1 MNRSNKF
8 TMDIGWKLLSLVI
21 AIGLW
26 FMVINTENP
35 LETRS
40 YTANIQ
46 LQNEEALFERGY
58 VVVNEDEITSTRVTV
73 RLRGQRLAL
82 DTLSQSSTKVQA
94 VVDLDN
100 VIYSYNG
107 EPVSVPV
114 KIVIP
119 SVVNDSFEILSKSIQ
134 TITVDIQP
142 YINKDFEVKA
152 VVNNTDSDT
161 VQLANAVAS
170 PGTVTVYGAK
180 SVVNSIAEVRAEV
193 NPEILE
199 DGMVITT
206 APVAYD
212 AEGNV
217 VDKVTFSSNELSVK
231 IGMDEMKSV
240 RVAVDITGRA
250 AEGYEVTGIYVS
262 PDTVDVAGKASDLS
276 GVSIIR
282 LPDID
287 VTGIDSNIIKEFS
300 VEDYLPE
307 GLRVIGADGSDKITV
322 TVSVEEE
329 TTKEIV
335 IPAESI
341 AVEGTLEEGLSAH
354 IAGNDMTITISGA
367 GSVIST
373 VEADDI
379 KAYVDVDGY
388 EAGVYSD
395 VDVQF
400 ELPDGVS
407 LVEGGETVTVT
418 VS

>member
-142 YINKDFEVKA
+142 YINNDFEVKA

-341 AVEGTLEEGLSAH
+341 AVEGTLEEALSAH

>member
-46 LQNEEALFERGY
+46 LQNEESLFERGY

-134 TITVDIQP
+134 TVTVDIQP

-180 SVVNSIAEVRAEV
+180 SLVNSIAEVRAEV

-262 PDTVDVAGKASDLS
+262 PDTVDVAGKASDLA

-395 VDVQF
+395 MDVQF

>member
-395 VDVQF
+395 MDVQF

>member
-100 VIYSYNG
+100 AIYSYNG

-119 SVVNDSFEILSKSIQ
+119 SVVNDSFEILSKSVQ
-134 TITVDIQP
+134 TVTVDIQP
-142 YINKDFEVKA
+142 YINNDFEVKA

-240 RVAVDITGRA
+240 RVAVDVTGRA

-307 GLRVIGADGSDKITV
+307 GLRIIGADGSDKITV

-354 IAGNDMTITISGA
+354 IAGRDMTITISGA

>member
-100 VIYSYNG
+100 AIYSYNG

-119 SVVNDSFEILSKSIQ
+119 SVVNDSFEILSKSVQ
-134 TITVDIQP
+134 TVTVDIQP
-142 YINKDFEVKA
+142 YINNDFEVKA

-341 AVEGTLEEGLSAH
+341 AVEGTLEEGLSAD
-354 IAGNDMTITISGA
+354 IAGRDMTITISGA
-367 GSVIST
+367 GSVIRT

>member
-1 MNRSNKF
+1 MNKSNKF

-40 YTANIQ
+40 YTASIQ
-46 LQNEEALFERGY
+46 LQNEESLFERGY
-58 VVVNEDEITSTRVTV
+58 VVVNEDEITSTRITV

-134 TITVDIQP
+134 TVSVDIQP

-152 VVNNTDSDT
+152 VVNNSDT
-161 VQLANAVAS
+161 EAVQLADASVS

-180 SVVNSIAEVRAEV
+180 SVVNSISEVRAEV
-193 NPEILE
+193 NPEKLE
-199 DGMVITT
+199 DGMVLT
-206 APVAYD
+206 AKPVAYD
-212 AEGNV
+212 AEGSV

-231 IGMDEMKSV
+231 VEMDDMKSV
-240 RVAVDITGRA
+240 RVAVDITGRT

-262 PDTVDVAGKASDLS
+262 PDTIEVAGDPDDLA
-276 GVSIIR
+276 GINILR

-287 VTGIDSNIIKEFS
+287 VGGIDSNIIREFS
-300 VEDYLPE
+300 LKDYLPD
-307 GLRVIGADGSDKITV
+307 GLRLIGADGSERITV

-329 TTKEIV
+329 ETKDIV
-335 IPAESI
+335 IPVDSI
-341 AVEGTLEEGLSAH
+341 AVEGTLGEGLTAELT
-354 IAGNDMTITISGA
+354 GDDITVTVSGA
-367 GSVIST
+367 GSGAAGL
-373 VEADDI
+373 EASDI
-379 KAYVDVDGY
+379 RAYVDLDGY
-388 EAGVYSD
+388 EAGVYND

-400 ELPDGVS
+400 DLPDGVS
-407 LVEGGETVTVT
+407 LVGSTGSVTVT

>member
-1 MNRSNKF
+1 MNKSNKF

-40 YTANIQ
+40 YTASIQ
-46 LQNEEALFERGY
+46 LQNEESLFERGY
-58 VVVNEDEITSTRVTV
+58 VVVNEDEINSTRITV

-134 TITVDIQP
+134 TVSVDIQP

-152 VVNNTDSDT
+152 VVNNSDT
-161 VQLANAVAS
+161 EAVQLADASVS

-180 SVVNSIAEVRAEV
+180 SVVNSISEVRAEV
-193 NPEILE
+193 NPEKLE
-199 DGMVITT
+199 DGMVLT
-206 APVAYD
+206 AKPVAYD
-212 AEGNV
+212 AEGGV

-231 IGMDEMKSV
+231 VEMDDMKSV
-240 RVAVDITGRA
+240 RVAVDITGRT

-262 PDTVDVAGKASDLS
+262 PDTIEVAGDPDDLA
-276 GVSIIR
+276 GINILR

-287 VTGIDSNIIKEFS
+287 VGGIDSNIIREFS
-300 VEDYLPE
+300 LKDYLPD
-307 GLRVIGADGSDKITV
+307 GLRLIGADGSERITV

-329 TTKEIV
+329 ETKDIV
-335 IPAESI
+335 IPVDSI
-341 AVEGTLEEGLSAH
+341 AVEGTLGEGLTAELT
-354 IAGNDMTITISGA
+354 GDDITVTVSGA
-367 GSVIST
+367 GSGVAGL
-373 VEADDI
+373 EASDI
-379 KAYVDVDGY
+379 RAYVDLDGY
-388 EAGVYSD
+388 EAGVYND

-400 ELPDGVS
+400 DLPDGVS
-407 LVEGGETVTVT
+407 LVGSTGAVTVT

>member
-262 PDTVDVAGKASDLS
+262 PDTVDVAGKASDLA

>member
-341 AVEGTLEEGLSAH
+341 TVEGTLEEGLSAH
-354 IAGNDMTITISGA
+354 IAGRDMTITISGA

>member
-1 MNRSNKF
+1 MNKSNKF

-40 YTANIQ
+40 YTASIQ
-46 LQNEEALFERGY
+46 LQNEESLFERGY
-58 VVVNEDEITSTRVTV
+58 VVVNEDEITSTRITV

-134 TITVDIQP
+134 TVSVDIQP

-152 VVNNTDSDT
+152 VVNNSDT
-161 VQLANAVAS
+161 EAVQLADASVS

-180 SVVNSIAEVRAEV
+180 SVVNSISEVRAEV
-193 NPEILE
+193 NPEKLE
-199 DGMVITT
+199 DGMVLT
-206 APVAYD
+206 AKPVAYD
-212 AEGNV
+212 AEGSV

-231 IGMDEMKSV
+231 VEMDDMKSV
-240 RVAVDITGRA
+240 RVAVDITGRT

-262 PDTVDVAGKASDLS
+262 PDTIEVAGDPDDLA
-276 GVSIIR
+276 GINILR

-287 VTGIDSNIIKEFS
+287 VGGIDSNIIREFS
-300 VEDYLPE
+300 LKDYLPD
-307 GLRVIGADGSDKITV
+307 GLRLIGADGSERITV

-329 TTKEIV
+329 ETKDIV
-335 IPAESI
+335 IPVDSI
-341 AVEGTLEEGLSAH
+341 AVEGTLGEGLTAELT
-354 IAGNDMTITISGA
+354 GDDITVTVSGA
-367 GSVIST
+367 GSGVAGL
-373 VEADDI
+373 EASDI
-379 KAYVDVDGY
+379 RAYVDLDGY
-388 EAGVYSD
+388 EAGVYND

-400 ELPDGVS
+400 DLPDGVS
-407 LVEGGETVTVT
+407 LVGSTGAVTVT

>member
-1 MNRSNKF
+1 MNKSNKF
-8 TMDIGWKLLSLVI
+8 KMDIGWKLLSLVI

-40 YTANIQ
+40 YTASIQ
-46 LQNEEALFERGY
+46 LQNEESLFERGY
-58 VVVNEDEITSTRVTV
+58 VVVNEDEITSTRITV

-134 TITVDIQP
+134 TVSVDIQP

-152 VVNNTDSDT
+152 VVNNSDT
-161 VQLANAVAS
+161 EAVQLADASVS

-180 SVVNSIAEVRAEV
+180 SVVNSISEVRAEV
-193 NPEILE
+193 NPEKLE
-199 DGMVITT
+199 DGMVLT
-206 APVAYD
+206 AKPVAYD
-212 AEGNV
+212 AEGSV

-231 IGMDEMKSV
+231 VEMDDMKSV
-240 RVAVDITGRA
+240 RVAVDITGRT

-262 PDTVDVAGKASDLS
+262 PDTIEVAGDPDDLA
-276 GVSIIR
+276 GINILR

-287 VTGIDSNIIKEFS
+287 VGGIDSNIIREFS
-300 VEDYLPE
+300 LKDYLPD
-307 GLRVIGADGSDKITV
+307 GLRLIGADGSERITV

-329 TTKEIV
+329 ETKDIV
-335 IPAESI
+335 IPVDSI
-341 AVEGTLEEGLSAH
+341 AVEGTLGEGLTAELT
-354 IAGNDMTITISGA
+354 GDDITVTVSGA
-367 GSVIST
+367 GSGVAGL
-373 VEADDI
+373 EASDI
-379 KAYVDVDGY
+379 RAYVDLDGY
-388 EAGVYSD
+388 EAGVYND

-400 ELPDGVS
+400 DLPDGVS
-407 LVEGGETVTVT
+407 LVGSTGAVTVT

>member
-46 LQNEEALFERGY
+46 LQNEESLFERGY

-134 TITVDIQP
+134 TVTVDIQP

-388 EAGVYSD
+388 EAGVYSN

>member
-1 MNRSNKF
+1 MNKSNKF

-40 YTANIQ
+40 YTASIQ
-46 LQNEEALFERGY
+46 LQNEESLFERGY
-58 VVVNEDEITSTRVTV
+58 VVVNEDEITSTRITV

-134 TITVDIQP
+134 TVSVDIQP

-152 VVNNTDSDT
+152 VVNNSDT
-161 VQLANAVAS
+161 EAVQLADASVS

-180 SVVNSIAEVRAEV
+180 SVVNSISEVRAEV
-193 NPEILE
+193 NPEKLE
-199 DGMVITT
+199 DGMVLT
-206 APVAYD
+206 AKPVAYD
-212 AEGNV
+212 AEGSV

-231 IGMDEMKSV
+231 VEMDDMKSV
-240 RVAVDITGRA
+240 RVAVDITGRT

-262 PDTVDVAGKASDLS
+262 PDTIEVAGDPDDLA
-276 GVSIIR
+276 GINILR

-287 VTGIDSNIIKEFS
+287 VGGIDSNIIREFS
-300 VEDYLPE
+300 LKDYLPD
-307 GLRVIGADGSDKITV
+307 GLRVIGADGSERITV

-329 TTKEIV
+329 ETKDIV
-335 IPAESI
+335 IPVDSI
-341 AVEGTLEEGLSAH
+341 AVEGTLGEGLTAELT
-354 IAGNDMTITISGA
+354 GDDITVTVSGA
-367 GSVIST
+367 GSGVAGI
-373 VEADDI
+373 EASDI
-379 KAYVDVDGY
+379 RAYVDLDGY
-388 EAGVYSD
+388 EAGVYND

-400 ELPDGVS
+400 DLPDGVS
-407 LVEGGETVTVT
+407 LVGSTGAVTVT

>member
-134 TITVDIQP
+134 TVTVDIQP

-341 AVEGTLEEGLSAH
+341 TVQGTLEEGLSAH

-373 VEADDI
+373 IEADDI

>member
-1 MNRSNKF
+1 MNKSNKF

-40 YTANIQ
+40 YTASIQ
-46 LQNEEALFERGY
+46 LQNEESLFERGY
-58 VVVNEDEITSTRVTV
+58 VVVNEDEITSTRITV

-134 TITVDIQP
+134 TVSVDIQP

-152 VVNNTDSDT
+152 VVNNSDT
-161 VQLANAVAS
+161 EAVQLADASVS

-180 SVVNSIAEVRAEV
+180 SVVNSISEVRAEV
-193 NPEILE
+193 NPEKLE
-199 DGMVITT
+199 DGMVLT
-206 APVAYD
+206 AKPVAYD
-212 AEGNV
+212 AEGSV

-231 IGMDEMKSV
+231 VEMDDMKSV
-240 RVAVDITGRA
+240 RVAVDITGRT

-262 PDTVDVAGKASDLS
+262 PDTIEVAGDPDDLA
-276 GVSIIR
+276 GINILR

-287 VTGIDSNIIKEFS
+287 VGGIDSNIIREFS
-300 VEDYLPE
+300 LKDYLPD
-307 GLRVIGADGSDKITV
+307 GLRVIGADGSERITV

-329 TTKEIV
+329 ETKDIV
-335 IPAESI
+335 IPVDSI
-341 AVEGTLEEGLSAH
+341 AVEGTLGEGLTAELT
-354 IAGNDMTITISGA
+354 GDDITVTVSGA
-367 GSVIST
+367 GSGVAGL
-373 VEADDI
+373 EASDI
-379 KAYVDVDGY
+379 RAYVDLDGY
-388 EAGVYSD
+388 EAGVYND

-400 ELPDGVS
+400 DLPDGVS
-407 LVEGGETVTVT
+407 LVGSTGAVTVT

>member
-119 SVVNDSFEILSKSIQ
+119 SVVNDSFEILSKSVQ
-134 TITVDIQP
+134 TVTVDIQP
-142 YINKDFEVKA
+142 YINNDFEVKA

-341 AVEGTLEEGLSAH
+341 TVQGTLEEGLSAH

>member
-341 AVEGTLEEGLSAH
+341 AVEGTLEEGLSAD
-354 IAGNDMTITISGA
+354 IAGRDMTITISGA

>member
-341 AVEGTLEEGLSAH
+341 TAEGTLEEGLSAD
-354 IAGNDMTITISGA
+354 IAGRDMTITISGA

-388 EAGVYSD
+388 EAGVYSN
-395 VDVQF
+395 VDVHF

>member
-134 TITVDIQP
+134 TVTVDIQP

>member
-8 TMDIGWKLLSLVI
+8 TMYIGWKLLSLVI

>member
-341 AVEGTLEEGLSAH
+341 AVEGTIEEGLSAH

>member
-8 TMDIGWKLLSLVI
+8 TMDLGWKLLSLVI

-134 TITVDIQP
+134 TVTVDIQP

-341 AVEGTLEEGLSAH
+341 TVQGTLEEGLSAH

>member
-46 LQNEEALFERGY
+46 LQNEESLFERGY

-206 APVAYD
+206 APVA
-212 AEGNV
+212 
-217 VDKVTFSSNELSVK
+217 
-231 IGMDEMKSV
+231 
-240 RVAVDITGRA
+240 
-250 AEGYEVTGIYVS
+250 
-262 PDTVDVAGKASDLS
+262 
-276 GVSIIR
+276 
-282 LPDID
+282 
-287 VTGIDSNIIKEFS
+287 
-300 VEDYLPE
+300 
-307 GLRVIGADGSDKITV
+307 
-322 TVSVEEE
+322 
-329 TTKEIV
+329 
-335 IPAESI
+335 
-341 AVEGTLEEGLSAH
+341 
-354 IAGNDMTITISGA
+354 
-367 GSVIST
+367 
-373 VEADDI
+373 
-379 KAYVDVDGY
+379 
-388 EAGVYSD
+388 
-395 VDVQF
+395 
-400 ELPDGVS
+400 
-407 LVEGGETVTVT
+407 
-418 VS
+418 

>member
-134 TITVDIQP
+134 TVTVDIQP

-341 AVEGTLEEGLSAH
+341 TVQGTLEEGLSAH
-354 IAGNDMTITISGA
+354 IAGRDMTITISGA

-373 VEADDI
+373 IEADDI

>member
-100 VIYSYNG
+100 AIYSYNG

-119 SVVNDSFEILSKSIQ
+119 SVVNDSFEILSKSVQ
-134 TITVDIQP
+134 TVTVDIQP
-142 YINKDFEVKA
+142 YINNDFEVKA

-250 AEGYEVTGIYVS
+250 AEGYEVTGICVS

-341 AVEGTLEEGLSAH
+341 AAEGTLEEGLSAH

>member
-354 IAGNDMTITISGA
+354 IAGRDMTITISGA

-395 VDVQF
+395 MDVQF

>member
-1 MNRSNKF
+1 
-8 TMDIGWKLLSLVI
+8 
-21 AIGLW
+21 
-26 FMVINTENP
+26 
-35 LETRS
+35 
-40 YTANIQ
+40 
-46 LQNEEALFERGY
+46 
-58 VVVNEDEITSTRVTV
+58 
-73 RLRGQRLAL
+73 
-82 DTLSQSSTKVQA
+82 
-94 VVDLDN
+94 
-100 VIYSYNG
+100 
-107 EPVSVPV
+107 
-114 KIVIP
+114 
-119 SVVNDSFEILSKSIQ
+119 
-134 TITVDIQP
+134 
-142 YINKDFEVKA
+142 
-152 VVNNTDSDT
+152 
-161 VQLANAVAS
+161 
-170 PGTVTVYGAK
+170 
-180 SVVNSIAEVRAEV
+180 
-193 NPEILE
+193 
-199 DGMVITT
+199 
-206 APVAYD
+206 
-212 AEGNV
+212 
-217 VDKVTFSSNELSVK
+217 
-231 IGMDEMKSV
+231 MKSV

-307 GLRVIGADGSDKITV
+307 GLRVIGADGSDKITA

-388 EAGVYSD
+388 EVGVYSD
-395 VDVQF
+395 ADVQF

>member
-100 VIYSYNG
+100 AIYSYNG

-119 SVVNDSFEILSKSIQ
+119 SVVNDSFEILSKSVQ
-134 TITVDIQP
+134 TVTVDIQP

-307 GLRVIGADGSDKITV
+307 GLRIIGADGSDKITA

-354 IAGNDMTITISGA
+354 IAGRDMTITISGA

>member
-100 VIYSYNG
+100 AIYSYNG

-119 SVVNDSFEILSKSIQ
+119 SVVNDSFEILSKSVQ
-134 TITVDIQP
+134 TVTVDIQP
-142 YINKDFEVKA
+142 YINNDFEVKA

-341 AVEGTLEEGLSAH
+341 AVEGTLEEGLSAD
-354 IAGNDMTITISGA
+354 IAGRDMTITISGA

>member
-193 NPEILE
+193 NLEILE

>member
-1 MNRSNKF
+1 MNKSNKF

-40 YTANIQ
+40 YTASIQ
-46 LQNEEALFERGY
+46 LQNEESLFERGY
-58 VVVNEDEITSTRVTV
+58 VVVNEDEITSTRITV

-134 TITVDIQP
+134 TVSVDIQP

-152 VVNNTDSDT
+152 VVNNSDT
-161 VQLANAVAS
+161 EAVQLADASVS

-180 SVVNSIAEVRAEV
+180 SVVNSISEVRAEV
-193 NPEILE
+193 NPEKLE
-199 DGMVITT
+199 DGMVLT
-206 APVAYD
+206 AKPVAYD
-212 AEGNV
+212 AEGSV
-217 VDKVTFSSNELSVK
+217 VDKVTFSSTELSVK
-231 IGMDEMKSV
+231 VEMDDMKSV
-240 RVAVDITGRA
+240 RVAVDITGRT

-262 PDTVDVAGKASDLS
+262 PDTIEVAGDPDDLA
-276 GVSIIR
+276 GINILR

-287 VTGIDSNIIKEFS
+287 VGGIDSNIIREFS
-300 VEDYLPE
+300 LKDYLPD
-307 GLRVIGADGSDKITV
+307 GLRVIGADGSERITV

-329 TTKEIV
+329 ETKDIV
-335 IPAESI
+335 IPVDSI
-341 AVEGTLEEGLSAH
+341 AVEGTLGEGLTAELT
-354 IAGNDMTITISGA
+354 GDDITVTVIGA
-367 GSVIST
+367 GSGVAGL
-373 VEADDI
+373 EASDI
-379 KAYVDVDGY
+379 RAYVDLDGY
-388 EAGVYSD
+388 EAGVYND

-400 ELPDGVS
+400 DLPDGVS
-407 LVEGGETVTVT
+407 LVGSTGAVTVT

>member
-58 VVVNEDEITSTRVTV
+58 VVVNEDKITSTRVTV

-134 TITVDIQP
+134 TVTVDIQP

-180 SVVNSIAEVRAEV
+180 SLVNSIAEVRAEV
-193 NPEILE
+193 NAEILE

-341 AVEGTLEEGLSAH
+341 TVEGTLEEGLSAH

>member
-152 VVNNTDSDT
+152 VVNNSDSDT

-199 DGMVITT
+199 DGMVITAT
-206 APVAYD
+206 PVAYD